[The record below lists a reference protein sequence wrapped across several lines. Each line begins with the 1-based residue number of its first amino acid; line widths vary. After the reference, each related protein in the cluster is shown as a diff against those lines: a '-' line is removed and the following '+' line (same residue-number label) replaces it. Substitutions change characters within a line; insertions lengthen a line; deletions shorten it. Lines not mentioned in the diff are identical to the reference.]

1 MKRLFTLLLV
11 TLITLSISSLV
22 SAETRPQRIAVLDL
36 QAALL
41 ETDKI
46 RQAFEAIDEELS
58 QNLGPLRQLEEE
70 GRALE
75 QQLQRDAEIMA
86 PEERRRLQQ
95 RYQEKLMQYQAM
107 NQQLQQVQ
115 QQRRQEVI
123 NRNRPALES
132 VVNRL
137 LEEHN
142 IDLLIDRQAVHFA
155 RPQFDLTPLVIEA
168 LGEED

>member
-58 QNLGPLRQLEEE
+58 QNLSPLRQLEEE

-137 LEEHN
+137 LEEHS